1 MRVVLREAVE
11 SGVIA
16 AARIDDAV
24 ARIVRKKFELGL
36 FENAF
41 ADRALAEQIG
51 SAAHRALARRA
62 VQSSIVLL
70 KNDDDTLPLARDG
83 LRIMVAGKNAD
94 DIGHQCGGWTL
105 TWQGGSGVTIPGT
118 SILEGIRQVAGPSTL
133 VDYAP
138 DGAGAEGYDVAIAV
152 LGERPYAELFGD
164 RPAPDELCLDEDD
177 LDVVERLAASDVPT
191 VTVLVSG
198 RPLVVTDQ
206 LQHWQALVAAWLP
219 GSEGAGVADVLF
231 GEAAPAGK
239 LPHSWPRSADQV
251 PINVGD
257 PEYDPLFP
265 FGFGLAYR
273 QAAVEP

>member
-1 MRVVLREAVE
+1 
-11 SGVIA
+11 
-16 AARIDDAV
+16 
-24 ARIVRKKFELGL
+24 
-36 FENAF
+36 
-41 ADRALAEQIG
+41 
-51 SAAHRALARRA
+51 
-62 VQSSIVLL
+62 
-70 KNDDDTLPLARDG
+70 
-83 LRIMVAGKNAD
+83 
-94 DIGHQCGGWTL
+94 
-105 TWQGGSGVTIPGT
+105 VTIPGT

-138 DGAGAEGYDVAIAV
+138 DGAGAERYDVAIAV
-152 LGERPYAELFGD
+152 LGEQPYAELFGD